1 MSGENLP
8 NNFPGAH
15 PARVGWLPCCHL
27 EEKGNLPRVHSTCG
41 DDFLVVVG
49 KNHIKFKHA
58 ENRKFIKIYK
68 HKKHQESF
76 YARKNENVLKNKE
89 NYMYIP

>member
-1 MSGENLP
+1 VKTCPTISQGRTLLEWV
-8 NNFPGAH
+8 GC
-15 PARVGWLPCCHL
+15 PAAIWR
-27 EEKGNLPRVHSTCG
+27 KMGNLPRVHSTCG

-49 KNHIKFKHA
+49 KIHIKFKHA